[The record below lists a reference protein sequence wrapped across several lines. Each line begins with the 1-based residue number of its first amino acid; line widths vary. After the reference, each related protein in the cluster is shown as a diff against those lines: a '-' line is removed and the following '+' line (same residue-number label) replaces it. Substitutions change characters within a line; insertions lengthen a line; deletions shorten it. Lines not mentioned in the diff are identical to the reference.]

1 MASSTFSA
9 FPFIFCCF
17 TAAVLLIFVSV
28 SAPTWEMISF
38 LDVSNGKVV
47 THFGVFGFTSSKVGI
62 GYDFTPIGVHFDSAK
77 VNTSNVHNLTK
88 ALILHP
94 MAAGLAGLSVL
105 FGLCGARHRH
115 SSSRRPHAGTIL
127 MTISAALATALT
139 LIIFILDMVLF
150 STVRN
155 RFRKQDVSAQFG
167 NANWLTVGAL
177 GALLLAFGMGICT
190 VFSRHSRS
198 KYYL

>member
-1 MASSTFSA
+1 
-9 FPFIFCCF
+9 
-17 TAAVLLIFVSV
+17 
-28 SAPTWEMISF
+28 
-38 LDVSNGKVV
+38 
-47 THFGVFGFTSSKVGI
+47 
-62 GYDFTPIGVHFDSAK
+62 
-77 VNTSNVHNLTK
+77 
-88 ALILHP
+88 
-94 MAAGLAGLSVL
+94 
-105 FGLCGARHRH
+105 
-115 SSSRRPHAGTIL
+115 